1 MMTLQAA
8 PGRVA
13 IAPRV
18 GSTRKSHR
26 ASTPPLGPV
35 ASATRMHAVSWPT
48 VAGASVPTGA
58 LPVAVSGRNAGRP
71 DVTAHARISNDDKCV
86 HDPTSII
93 PRPDPPTHDT
103 VTTPTLKKKRV
114 QAQANL
120 PPLHPYP
127 FPPPTYRRWY
137 EAPSP
142 PNFIDVRSEE
152 ELRDVM
158 RAAYGNARA
167 STLLVVEFY
176 AKWCNSCRRLYPR
189 LGRLAAQESDVLFVK
204 VEFDECKDLCR
215 KLGVVKLPYFH
226 VYNGSGSRL
235 ADFASSLDPAKFKR

>member
-18 GSTRKSHR
+18 GSTRKSQG
-26 ASTPPLGPV
+26 ASKPPLGPV
-35 ASATRMHAVSWPT
+35 ASATACMRGDAVSWPS

-58 LPVAVSGRNAGRP
+58 LPVAGAGRNAGRP
-71 DVTAHARISNDDKCV
+71 TVTAHARISNDDKCV
-86 HDPTSII
+86 HDPTSMI

-114 QAQANL
+114 QAETDL
-120 PPLHPYP
+120 PPLHLHP
-127 FPPPTYRRWY
+127 FPPPTYQRWY

-176 AKWCNSCRRLYPR
+176 AKWCNSCRRY
-189 LGRLAAQESDVLFVK
+189 V
-204 VEFDECKDLCR
+204 
-215 KLGVVKLPYFH
+215 YFNH
-226 VYNGSGSRL
+226 RTGN
-235 ADFASSLDPAKFKR
+235 

>member
-1 MMTLQAA
+1 MSITQRDEFDHKSQYLSWSLLLIPARHHRRPLSLAQQGRRSNPMMTLQAA

-18 GSTRKSHR
+18 GSTRRSQG
-26 ASTPPLGPV
+26 ASTPCRGPV
-35 ASATRMHAVSWPT
+35 ASATRMHAVSWPS

-58 LPVAVSGRNAGRP
+58 LPVAGAGRNAGRP
-71 DVTAHARISNDDKCV
+71 TVTAHARISNDDKCV

-93 PRPDPPTHDT
+93 PRPDPPSHDT

-114 QAQANL
+114 VSEAETNL
-120 PPLHPYP
+120 PPLHLHP
-127 FPPPTYRRWY
+127 FPPPTHKRWY

-176 AKWCNSCRRLYPR
+176 AKWCNSCRRY
-189 LGRLAAQESDVLFVK
+189 V
-204 VEFDECKDLCR
+204 
-215 KLGVVKLPYFH
+215 YFN
-226 VYNGSGSRL
+226 YRTGN
-235 ADFASSLDPAKFKR
+235 